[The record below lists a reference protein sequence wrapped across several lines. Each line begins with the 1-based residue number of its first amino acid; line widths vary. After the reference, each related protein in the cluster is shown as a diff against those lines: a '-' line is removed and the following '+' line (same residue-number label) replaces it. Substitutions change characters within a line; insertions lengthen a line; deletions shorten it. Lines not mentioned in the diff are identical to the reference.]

1 MRKLLLILVISLFG
15 YTSLWAQ
22 GIEVVGFRL
31 LDTDLTANT
40 RGTMKKDQ
48 NGETAALIKIV
59 SPEKGFSFN
68 GGSLGIVGTEN
79 HVGETWLYLPRRAQ
93 KLTISH
99 PKFGVKRDYYYP
111 ISVEGGK
118 TYEMLLDIGTG
129 RYVTIT
135 TTRAKSDVTID
146 GEYVGKAP
154 IYNRYMNFG
163 SHTIFAQNDRYE
175 GTVTFDVLPN
185 DDKNQQRVE
194 NVKMR
199 DMSDHYGEVT
209 VSVDNN
215 AEIYFNNRLMATG
228 TWNTELREGNYFV
241 ETKMA
246 DCDSTRTNFTVVAQK
261 KNEIRAT
268 PPTPHTGYL
277 RLVTRPSDAE
287 AIYYGTRHLSVEEPN
302 VLPVGTYQV
311 DFSKKGYVTK
321 SLEYT
326 VTRNATTTDT
336 VTLNQIEYVAS
347 KTIYFGLGASL
358 RSMMGLTGL
367 AGLVL
372 KNHDIQVHYTFGLSS
387 SDPVYTYLAGE
398 EGNANNEYQST
409 ISFKQSSFG
418 LKYGYQ
424 FVLNDKMNKLAL
436 TPQIGVCVD
445 RLSANIKDGTN
456 LYADG
461 ASATC
466 VSVGL
471 KLLYAPF
478 QHFYLFVAPEFDV
491 AVQKDD
497 NFQRLA
503 DASNITAG
511 GFLAHLGLIVNF

>member
-1 MRKLLLILVISLFG
+1 MRKLLLIFVISLFG

-31 LDTDLTANT
+31 LETDLTANT

-93 KLTISH
+93 KLTITH

-111 ISVEGGK
+111 ISVEGGN

-135 TTRAKSDVTID
+135 TTRANSDVTID

-163 SHTIFAQNDRYE
+163 SHTIFAKNDRYE
-175 GTVTFDVLPN
+175 GTLTFDVLPN
-185 DDKNQQRVE
+185 DDKNKQRVE

-199 DMSDHYGEVT
+199 NMSDHYGEVT
-209 VSVDNN
+209 ITVDND
-215 AEIYFNNRLMATG
+215 AEIYFNNRLMGNG

-241 ETKMA
+241 ETKKV
-246 DCDSTRTNFTVVAQK
+246 DCDSARTNFTVVAQK
-261 KNEIRAT
+261 KNEIKAT

-302 VLPVGTYQV
+302 VLPIGTYQV

-326 VTRNATTTDT
+326 VSHNTTITDT
-336 VTLNQIEYVAS
+336 VRLERVKYVKPLAF
-347 KTIYFGLGASL
+347 YFGAAYTLRSLSGATGLLGAVIK
-358 RSMMGLTGL
+358 G
-367 AGLVL
+367 
-372 KNHDIQVHYTFGLSS
+372 HDIQAHYTFGVSS
-387 SDPVYTYLAGE
+387 SNPIHSYTNDGNDDYLSA
-398 EGNANNEYQST
+398 
-409 ISFKQSSFG
+409 ISFKQNSFG
-418 LKYGYQ
+418 IKYGYQ
-424 FVLNDKMNKLAL
+424 FLLMDKAAI
-436 TPQIGVCVD
+436 TPQIGVTVD
-445 RLSANIKDGTN
+445 RLSGKVESGTN

-466 VSVGL
+466 ASVGA
-471 KLLYAPF
+471 KILYAPV
-478 QHFYLFVAPEFDV
+478 QNFYLFAAPEFNI
-491 AVQKDD
+491 AVQKDA
-497 NFQRLA
+497 NFQKLA
-503 DASNITAG
+503 DVGNITAG
-511 GFLAHLGLIVNF
+511 GFAANIGLIVNF

>member
-1 MRKLLLILVISLFG
+1 MRKLLLILAISLFG
-15 YTSLWAQ
+15 YSSLWAQ

-31 LDTDLTANT
+31 LETDLTANT

-59 SPEKGFSFN
+59 SPEKGFVFN
-68 GGSLGIVGTEN
+68 GGSLGIVGTED

-93 KLTISH
+93 KLTITH

-135 TTRAKSDVTID
+135 TTRANSDVTID

-154 IYNRYMNFG
+154 IYSRYMNFG
-163 SHTIFAQNDRYE
+163 QHTVFAKNARYE
-175 GTVTFDVLPN
+175 GTLTFDVLPN
-185 DDKNQQRVE
+185 DDKNKQRQE

-209 VSVDNN
+209 ITVEND
-215 AEIYFNNRLMATG
+215 AEIYFNNRLMGNG
-228 TWNTELREGNYFV
+228 TWKTELREGSYFV
-241 ETKMA
+241 DTKKV
-246 DCDSTRTNFTVVAQK
+246 DCDSARTNFTVVAQK
-261 KNEIRAT
+261 KNEIKAT

-302 VLPVGTYQV
+302 VLPIGTYQV
-311 DFSKKGYVTK
+311 DFSKKGYVTR
-321 SLEYT
+321 SAEYN
-326 VTRNATTTDT
+326 VSHNATTTDT
-336 VTLNQIEYVAS
+336 IILERIKYVKPLAF
-347 KTIYFGLGASL
+347 YFGVAYTLRSLSGVTGILGAVIK
-358 RSMMGLTGL
+358 G
-367 AGLVL
+367 
-372 KNHDIQVHYTFGLSS
+372 HDIQAHYTFGMSA
-387 SDPVYTYLAGE
+387 SDPINSYTNDGNDDYL
-398 EGNANNEYQST
+398 ST

-424 FVLNDKMNKLAL
+424 FLLMDKAAI
-436 TPQIGVCVD
+436 TPQVGVSID
-445 RLSANIKDGTN
+445 RLTGTVESGTN

-466 VSVGL
+466 ASVGA
-471 KLLYAPF
+471 KFLYAPF
-478 QHFYLFVAPEFDV
+478 QNFYLFAAPEFNI
-491 AVQKDD
+491 AVQKDA
-497 NFQRLA
+497 NYQKLA
-503 DASNITAG
+503 DASNISAG
-511 GFLAHLGLIVNF
+511 GFAANIGIIVNF

>member
-1 MRKLLLILVISLFG
+1 MRKLLLIWILAICGSIP
-15 YTSLWAQ
+15 LWSQ
-22 GIEVVGFRL
+22 EGGIEVVDFKL
-31 LDTDLTANT
+31 LPTDMTANT
-40 RGTMKKDQ
+40 HGTSKKDQ

-59 SPEKGFSFN
+59 SPEKGFMFN
-68 GGSLGIVGTEN
+68 NGSLGIVGTEQD
-79 HVGETWLYLPRRAQ
+79 HVGETWLYLPRRSQ
-93 KLTISH
+93 KLTITH
-99 PKFGVKRDYYYP
+99 PKFGVKRDYYFP
-111 ISVEGGK
+111 ISVEGAK

-135 TTRAKSDVTID
+135 ANRANSEITID
-146 GEYVGKAP
+146 GEFVGKAP

-163 SHTIFAQNDRYE
+163 THTVFAKNDRWE
-175 GTVTFDVLPN
+175 GTLEFDVLPN
-185 DDKNQQRVE
+185 DDKNTKIQKE
-194 NVKMR
+194 VKMR

-209 VSVDNN
+209 VSVEKD
-215 AEIYFNNRLMATG
+215 AEIYFENRLVGTG
-228 TWNTELREGNYFV
+228 TWKTELREGNYFV
-241 ETKMA
+241 ETKKV
-246 DCDSTRTNFTVVAQK
+246 DCDSTRTNFTVVAK
-261 KNEIRAT
+261 KQNNIKAA

-302 VLPVGTYQV
+302 VLPIGTYQV

-326 VTRNATTTDT
+326 VTRNETTTDT

-347 KTIYFGLGASL
+347 KTFYFGAGVTL

-367 AGLVL
+367 AGFVM
-372 KNHDIQVHYTFGLSS
+372 KNHDVQVHYTFGLSS
-387 SDPVYTYLAGE
+387 SDPIYAYAINE
-398 EGNANNEYQST
+398 ETSEYQSA

-424 FVLNDKMNKLAL
+424 FVLKDKMNKLAI
-436 TPQIGVCVD
+436 TPQLGVCVD
-445 RLSANIKDGTN
+445 RLSGSVQNGIN

-461 ASATC
+461 AAATC
-466 VSVGL
+466 VSVGI
-471 KLLYAPF
+471 KLLYAPV
-478 QHFYLFVAPEFDV
+478 QHFYLFVAPEFDI

-503 DASNITAG
+503 EASNITAG
-511 GFLAHLGLIVNF
+511 GFLAHMGLMVNF